1 MVLSKLFLWGRC
13 KEISDLSF
21 SIRLFL
27 RFRHRINVFAGL
39 DSFFRHSHLSL
50 MQWSLILFHWSTKT
64 PSQQIQTLTGLSEK
78 TIIKVLSGIRTI
90 CSIKIGQD
98 NIRLGGPGIIIEI
111 DESKFGA
118 CQKYHRGRASHGP
131 WVFGMVER
139 TSHRVFLFRVPNR
152 KRLTLLPIIQEYVLP
167 GTTIIS
173 DEFTPYHILND
184 VGYDHLRVNHSQNFV
199 DPDTGAHTNTIEG
212 VWGHVKRKLKNM
224 NGTSNNSLPSYL
236 DEFMWF
242 KLYNGDSMMNIL
254 SHISD
259 AYPL

>member
-1 MVLSKLFLWGRC
+1 MNRVLLF
-13 KEISDLSF
+13 K
-21 SIRLFL
+21 
-27 RFRHRINVFAGL
+27 
-39 DSFFRHSHLSL
+39 
-50 MQWSLILFHWSTKT
+50 
-64 PSQQIQTLTGLSEK
+64 
-78 TIIKVLSGIRTI
+78 
-90 CSIKIGQD
+90 
-98 NIRLGGPGIIIEI
+98 
-111 DESKFGA
+111 
-118 CQKYHRGRASHGP
+118 
-131 WVFGMVER
+131 
-139 TSHRVFLFRVPNR
+139 VPNR

-184 VGYDHLRVNHSQNFV
+184 VGYDHLRVYHSENFV

-212 VWGHVKRKLKNM
+212 GWGM

>member
-1 MVLSKLFLWGRC
+1 MELKERKRQLDPVWWRC
-13 KEISDLSF
+13 VDCRTWR
-21 SIRLFL
+21 SIRK
-27 RFRHRINVFAGL
+27 
-39 DSFFRHSHLSL
+39 DSFFEHSHLSL

-78 TIIKVLSGIRTI
+78 TIIKVLSGIHTI

-139 TSHRVFLFRVPNR
+139 TWSEN
-152 KRLTLLPIIQEYVLP
+152 
-167 GTTIIS
+167 
-173 DEFTPYHILND
+173 
-184 VGYDHLRVNHSQNFV
+184 
-199 DPDTGAHTNTIEG
+199 
-212 VWGHVKRKLKNM
+212 VKRKLKNM